1 MHLPQPL
8 EVDADRVHLRFEA
21 ILDAYQSIS
30 KGSPMSGRLEGPYQ
44 EIGA

>member
-1 MHLPQPL
+1 MHLPQAL

-21 ILDAYQSIS
+21 VLDVYQSIS
-30 KGSPMSGRLEGPYQ
+30 KGSPMNGRLEETHQ